1 MNGQRVQ
8 CPVGLS
14 TLNFRHR
21 EEPDSK
27 QPFVYLKCGHVHGKV
42 DWGDAEGIFLDNLW
56 RVHFFNKMNI
66 FLEYSKDG
74 EKTCPMCRQK
84 SKCVALVVGKENAFH
99 LNSDEP
105 NFAFNPCGHTV
116 R

>member
-42 DWGDAEGIFLDNLW
+42 DWGDAEGF
-56 RVHFFNKMNI
+56 
-66 FLEYSKDG
+66 YSKIN
-74 EKTCPMCRQK
+74 
-84 SKCVALVVGKENAFH
+84 VAEFTFQ
-99 LNSDEP
+99 E
-105 NFAFNPCGHTV
+105 F

>member
-1 MNGQRVQ
+1 M
-8 CPVGLS
+8 
-14 TLNFRHR
+14 
-21 EEPDSK
+21 K
-27 QPFVYLKCGHVHGKV
+27 
-42 DWGDAEGIFLDNLW
+42 
-56 RVHFFNKMNI
+56 I